1 LLRSADAKIVLVTR
15 QTRLEGLK
23 RKYATAS
30 QAKFLMFRSKRQELE
45 QDLIAAPAPARA
57 AMLEAVDAAAAKPF
71 DDLEDEDVGY
81 NKAIGHLTTDLD
93 LRDLGLPLQR
103 VDREF
108 VPNLVFGPNDIVVT
122 VGQDGL
128 VANVAKYALGLPI
141 VAINPDPARI
151 DGVLLPFRR
160 EQARDAVMAV
170 LKGKA
175 RHRDVTLAQAVLTD
189 GQKLLAFNDLFIGT
203 RSHVSARYRIEVA
216 GRSEP
221 HSSSGVVVSTG
232 AGSTGWLSSMF
243 HMAGGVAAAFGR
255 KPPPEPVKL
264 GWEDPRLAF
273 VVREPFVSKGSKAGI
288 VAGLLSAGQELV
300 IESTMS
306 EHGVIFS
313 DGVESD
319 FLAFNSGATA
329 RIRTAP
335 DKAKLVTGY

>member
-1 LLRSADAKIVLVTR
+1 MRSADAKIILVTR
-15 QTRLEGLK
+15 QTRLAGLK

-30 QAKFLMFRSKRQELE
+30 QAKFAMVRSKRMELE
-45 QDLIAAPAPARA
+45 QNVMAAPAPARA
-57 AMLEAVDAAAAKPF
+57 AMVQAAEAEAAMPF
-71 DDLEDEDVGY
+71 DLLAREDENY
-81 NKAIGHLTTDLD
+81 NLAIGQLTSDLD

-108 VPNLVFGPNDIVVT
+108 VPNLVFGPNDVVVT

-128 VANVAKYALGLPI
+128 VANVAKYAIGLPI
-141 VAINPDPARI
+141 VAVNPDPANI
-151 DGVLLPFRR
+151 DGVLLPFRG
-160 EQARDAVMAV
+160 EQARAAVIAV

-175 RHRDVTLAQAVLTD
+175 RFREVTLAQAVLTD
-189 GQKLLAFNDLFIGT
+189 GQKLLAFNDLFIGA

-243 HMAGGVAAAFGR
+243 HMASGVAAAFGKR
-255 KPPPEPVKL
+255 PPPQPVTMK
-264 GWEDPRLAF
+264 WEDPQLAY
-273 VVREPFVSKGSKAGI
+273 VVREPFVSKGSRAGI
-288 VAGLLSAGQELV
+288 VAGMIPPGQELV

-306 EHGVIFS
+306 ENGVIFS

-319 FLAFNSGATA
+319 FLEFNSGATA
-329 RIRTAP
+329 RIRAAS
-335 DKAKLVTGY
+335 DKAKLVTGF